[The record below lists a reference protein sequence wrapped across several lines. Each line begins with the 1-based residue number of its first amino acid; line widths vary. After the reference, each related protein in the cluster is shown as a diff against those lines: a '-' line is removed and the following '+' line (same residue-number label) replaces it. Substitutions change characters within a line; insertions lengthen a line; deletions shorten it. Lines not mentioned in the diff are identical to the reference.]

1 MVQTGSVSLEV
12 SAVMSRNLRGEP
24 HVFTGF
30 FFHHRGARGSRNGAV
45 TSPTNTSGCCGDT
58 QQAVN
63 SVSRIQIT
71 KLYPQNEDPLV
82 LDFYSSEENVLSLFL
97 RKL

>member
-30 FFHHRGARGSRNGAV
+30 FFTIVEQEAAV
-45 TSPTNTSGCCGDT
+45 TEP
-58 QQAVN
+58 
-63 SVSRIQIT
+63 
-71 KLYPQNEDPLV
+71 
-82 LDFYSSEENVLSLFL
+82 
-97 RKL
+97 